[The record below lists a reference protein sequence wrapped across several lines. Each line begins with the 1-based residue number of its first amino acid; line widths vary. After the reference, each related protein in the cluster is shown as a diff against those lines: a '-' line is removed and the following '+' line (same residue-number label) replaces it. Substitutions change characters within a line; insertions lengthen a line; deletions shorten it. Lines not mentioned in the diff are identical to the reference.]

1 MSEPVAATT
10 TEQEKRVSW
19 AELFFDLVFVV
30 AVTRVSTLLEHDHSW
45 GGVLRA
51 LVVFVPI
58 YWTWVGMA
66 IQTNQGDTSSVS
78 MRLRMFAVALAGIY
92 MALALGEAYGDLGL
106 MFAVSYWAA
115 RLLLASGLFRS
126 QGLRAALWTPYGVSV
141 VVTGP
146 LLMIGALL
154 DDVTAQTAVWGVAA
168 LIDLSAPSLFRRR
181 LSRLHYDA
189 AHLSERF
196 GLFVLIALGESVVA
210 VGTSTSTDDLRAIDA
225 AAVAA
230 AFVLSCGLWWVYF
243 HFAADAVRH
252 ALATAQ
258 VQLRVDPARAVVRP
272 PRLHRRDHRRRRGD
286 ARLDR
291 PPGRAPARGR
301 RRPARGRNCP
311 VSRDLRLHPLGDVPP
326 RVVDPPDRG
335 SRRSRPGVPA
345 DGLCHGLGEPRA
357 CWPRCSS
364 GSTWSSTPVS
374 SGSVGGPCSRLATA
388 ERPPELARR
397 HVGVASCTPRTERA
411 RV

>member
-30 AVTRVSTLLEHDHSW
+30 AVTRVSILLEHDHSW
-45 GGVLRA
+45 GGALRA

-106 MFAVSYWAA
+106 MFAVSYWTA

-126 QGLRAALWTPYGVSV
+126 QGLRAALLTPYGVSV

-154 DDVTAQTAVWGVAA
+154 DDVTAQTVVWGVAA

-210 VGTSTSTDDLRAIDA
+210 VGTSTSTAHLRPIDA

-258 VQLRVDPARAVVRP
+258 VQLRVTRLVLSYGHLAFIGAIIAVAVGMHDSIAHPDERLPWAVAGLLAGGTALYLATFGFTRWAMFRLVSWTRLTAAAVVLVVVLP
-272 PRLHRRDHRRRRGD
+272 LTAYVTALGSLCLLAVVLIGLNVVEY
-286 ARLDR
+286 ARVQQI
-291 PPGRAPARGR
+291 GWRAMF
-301 RRPARGRNCP
+301 
-311 VSRDLRLHPLGDVPP
+311 
-326 RVVDPPDRG
+326 
-335 SRRSRPGVPA
+335 
-345 DGLCHGLGEPRA
+345 
-357 CWPRCSS
+357 
-364 GSTWSSTPVS
+364 
-374 SGSVGGPCSRLATA
+374 
-388 ERPPELARR
+388 
-397 HVGVASCTPRTERA
+397 RA
-411 RV
+411 RDR

>member
-30 AVTRVSTLLEHDHSW
+30 AVTRVSILLEHDHSW

-258 VQLRVDPARAVVRP
+258 VQLRVTRLVLSYGHLAFIAAIIAVAVGMHDSIAHPDERLPGAVAGLLAGGTALYLATFGFTRWAMFRLVSWTRLTAAAVV
-272 PRLHRRDHRRRRGD
+272 LVVV
-286 ARLDR
+286 L
-291 PPGRAPARGR
+291 
-301 RRPARGRNCP
+301 
-311 VSRDLRLHPLGDVPP
+311 PLTAYVTALGSLCLLAAVLIGLN
-326 RVVDPPDRG
+326 VV
-335 SRRSRPGVPA
+335 
-345 DGLCHGLGEPRA
+345 EY
-357 CWPRCSS
+357 
-364 GSTWSSTPVS
+364 
-374 SGSVGGPCSRLATA
+374 
-388 ERPPELARR
+388 
-397 HVGVASCTPRTERA
+397 A
-411 RV
+411 RVERIGWRAMLAARDR

>member
-1 MSEPVAATT
+1 MSEPVTSP

-78 MRLRMFAVALAGIY
+78 LQLRMFAVALAGVF

-126 QGLRAALWTPYGVSV
+126 RGLQALMTPYGVSV

-146 LLMIGALL
+146 LLMLGALI
-154 DDVTAQTAVWGVAA
+154 DDVTQQTVVWGVAA
-168 LIDLSAPSLFRRR
+168 LIDLSTPSLLRRR
-181 LSRLHYDA
+181 LSRMHYDA

-210 VGTSTSTDDLRAIDA
+210 VGTSTSTEDLRVVDA

-230 AFVLSCGLWWVYF
+230 AFVLSCALWWTYF

-258 VQLRVDPARAVVRP
+258 VQLQVTRLVLSYGHLAFIAAIIAVAVGMHDSITHPDERLSGAVAGLLVGGTALYLATFGFTRWAMFRLVSWTRLTAAAVVLVVVLP
-272 PRLHRRDHRRRRGD
+272 LTSY
-286 ARLDR
+286 
-291 PPGRAPARGR
+291 
-301 RRPARGRNCP
+301 
-311 VSRDLRLHPLGDVPP
+311 VSAISCLCLLG
-326 RVVDPPDRG
+326 VVLI
-335 SRRSRPGVPA
+335 
-345 DGLCHGLGEPRA
+345 GLNAVEY
-357 CWPRCSS
+357 
-364 GSTWSSTPVS
+364 
-374 SGSVGGPCSRLATA
+374 
-388 ERPPELARR
+388 
-397 HVGVASCTPRTERA
+397 A
-411 RV
+411 RVEQIGWRAMLAARDR